1 MSAGQPE
8 EDEITWG
15 SEELPIENMNKS
27 QDGKTHLDLNVYLVF
42 KTHSNDTIGFV
53 IPSFILPP

>member
-15 SEELPIENMNKS
+15 SDELPIENLNSKMR
-27 QDGKTHLDLNVYLVF
+27 DGETFNLKCVPKKY
-42 KTHSNDTIGFV
+42 
-53 IPSFILPP
+53 

>member
-15 SEELPIENMNKS
+15 SDELAIENLDSKS
-27 QDGKTHLDLNVYLVF
+27 RDGETHLQPLYYSQSRCDAA
-42 KTHSNDTIGFV
+42 
-53 IPSFILPP
+53 

>member
-15 SEELPIENMNKS
+15 SDELPIENLNSKMR
-27 QDGKTHLDLNVYLVF
+27 DGKTDAEIRLN
-42 KTHSNDTIGFV
+42 I
-53 IPSFILPP
+53 FI